1 MKFLSKEVIFLIELK
16 ELTKKYEGSNAP
28 ALSDINLNI
37 ERGELVFLV
46 GLSGVGKTT
55 LIKLIFREI
64 SPTSGSVY
72 FRGRNIFR
80 FKPRELL
87 AYRRNIGM
95 VFQDFRLIKSKTI
108 YENVAFALEVIGE
121 SRREIEKKVPAALD
135 MVDLSHKLDV
145 FPNQLSGGEQQRVG
159 IARAI
164 VKNPQLILADEPT
177 GNVDPRTA
185 REIMNLFDK
194 INQGGTTVII
204 ATHAWEL
211 VNEMKKRVI
220 SLEDG
225 CLKKDNKQEEG
236 YCVT

>member
-1 MKFLSKEVIFLIELK
+1 M
-16 ELTKKYEGSNAP
+16 P

-37 ERGELVFLV
+37 ESGELVFLV

-64 SPTSGSVY
+64 SPTSGSVF
-72 FRGRNIFR
+72 FRGRNISR

-87 AYRRNIGM
+87 GYRRNIGM

-121 SRREIEKKVPAALD
+121 SRREIDKKVPAALD

-225 CLKKDNKQEEG
+225 FLKKDNKQEEG